1 MMGPGPAL
9 DDARAVVESAAA
21 EAGRDAAAI
30 GMEGRVDWRGD
41 GDAVAD
47 HLTEWAKAGASHV
60 SVNTMGAG
68 LKTVD
73 DHLAVLAQVAESRP
87 AL

>member
-9 DDARAVVESAAA
+9 DDARAIVERAAA
-21 EAGRDAAAI
+21 EAGRDPATI

-47 HLTEWAKAGASHV
+47 QLARVGEGRRVSRVGQHHGRRAEDRRRSSGRAGP
-60 SVNTMGAG
+60 G
-68 LKTVD
+68 
-73 DHLAVLAQVAESRP
+73 R
-87 AL
+87 